1 MPTFSETLSVVPEG
15 FFPLLDIS
23 TNKVKG
29 LGIFNSLDEL
39 YSLQVPFR
47 SVGYLALV
55 RDGDSAALYVHI
67 GTAIEDWTVDDFTL
81 VFESTQTIQTDQYYK
96 WEVEGSVI
104 PSYTWDPDSNAYGS
118 NFDTNYYIT
127 TQFESEVAWPAS
139 SLTETQIAANTPS
152 KKESWRAFWAN
163 NLFGV
168 DPSTTFTKAKSKFTV
183 SIGKSFYY
191 GENQQDN
198 IFPSFTQQ
206 ELTEIIAGTW
216 TAPSNIATNF
226 AKIPATLL
234 NDPEFV
240 GFFPGETAAQPVYL
254 AYKPWLNLGV
264 GNPDSWAVI
273 SAPNVPVVQLGFT
286 RATEVPV
293 GTFSSSSP
301 GDSFGPQQYSIGSA
315 GLDVQDLTNLAST
328 VAGLDSLFLC
338 LHLSNSL
345 AAYLQEWYEAYM
357 DTGNTFNTPMPPIK
371 YRGWIDVKF

>member
-1 MPTFSETLSVVPEG
+1 MPTFSETLSVVPTG

-39 YSLQVPFR
+39 YSLAQPFR

-67 GTAIEDWTVDDFTL
+67 GTAIENWTVNDFTL

-96 WEVEGSVI
+96 WEVEGSVV
-104 PSYTWDPDSNAYGS
+104 PSFTWDPDSNAYGS
-118 NFDTNYYIT
+118 NFDTKYYIT

-139 SLTETQIAANTPS
+139 SLTEEQIAGNS

-168 DPSTTFTKAKSKFTV
+168 PTDTTFTKAKSKFTV

-191 GENQQDN
+191 GENLQSN
-198 IFPSFTQQ
+198 VFPSFTEQ
-206 ELTEIIAGTW
+206 ELTDIINGTW
-216 TAPSNIATNF
+216 NSPAIATNF
-226 AKIPATLL
+226 GKIPATLL

-240 GFFPGETAAQPVYL
+240 GFFPGETAAQPIYL

-264 GNPDSWAVI
+264 GNADSWAVI
-273 SAPNVPVVQLGFT
+273 SGPGDPVVQLGFT
-286 RATEVPV
+286 RAAEVSA

-301 GDSFGPQQYSIGSA
+301 GDSFGPQQYSIA
-315 GLDVQDLTNLAST
+315 GAGIDVQNLTTLAST
-328 VAGLDSLFLC
+328 VADLDDLFLC
-338 LHLSNSL
+338 LRLSDSL
-345 AAYLQEWYEAYM
+345 AAYLQEWYEAYI
-357 DTGNTFNTPMPPIK
+357 DTENTFNTPMPLIK